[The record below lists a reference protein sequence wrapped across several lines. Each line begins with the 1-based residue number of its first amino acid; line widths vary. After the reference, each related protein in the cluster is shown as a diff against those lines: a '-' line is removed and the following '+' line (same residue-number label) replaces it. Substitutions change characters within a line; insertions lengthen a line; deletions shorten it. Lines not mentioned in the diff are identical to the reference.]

1 MSSSYPAEVL
11 PWLQRTW
18 VQISQML
25 EQNRMPSAL
34 LFTAADGVGASEF
47 ARVLAR
53 FLLCEAPRQMNPC
66 GQCAGCLLLANHNH
80 PDLFILEP
88 EEDSKFIKI
97 AQIRG
102 LNDFVANTAQQGGR
116 KLVVI
121 DPADAMNS
129 NAANAL
135 LKNLEE
141 PIGQTVFILVS
152 VNPSRLLATIKSR
165 CTRITLD
172 APQRAEALEWLQQQG
187 VDGAEDKLALC
198 QGAPLRVLQGQ
209 KDGYFDQCEVLAG
222 HLNSYLTAT
231 LPLTQVAKPISQLGL
246 GLVLN
251 QCLIWVHLAMARPF
265 SETGSRNNAFDSLQS
280 SDLLRLFDSLQQKK
294 RLFLTG
300 MNLNPQLVVEELLV
314 ELGSL
319 FKLA

>member
-1 MSSSYPAEVL
+1 
-11 PWLQRTW
+11 
-18 VQISQML
+18 
-25 EQNRMPSAL
+25 
-34 LFTAADGVGASEF
+34 
-47 ARVLAR
+47 
-53 FLLCEAPRQMNPC
+53 
-66 GQCAGCLLLANHNH
+66 
-80 PDLFILEP
+80 
-88 EEDSKFIKI
+88 
-97 AQIRG
+97 
-102 LNDFVANTAQQGGR
+102 
-116 KLVVI
+116 
-121 DPADAMNS
+121 
-129 NAANAL
+129 
-135 LKNLEE
+135 
-141 PIGQTVFILVS
+141 
-152 VNPSRLLATIKSR
+152 LLATIKSR

-172 APQRAEALEWLQQQG
+172 APQRTEALEWLQQQG

-209 KDGYFDQCEVLAG
+209 KDGYFDQCEVLAA

-231 LPLTQVAKPISQLGL
+231 LSLTQVAKPISQLGL

-265 SETGSRNNAFDSLQS
+265 SETGSRNNAFDNLQS